1 MDDQRWVGAT
11 VGILIAH
18 NLVQNRFLNDRG
30 YVGGN
35 LAVSGLL
42 VGVGRAS
49 GLSWEEMGLG
59 PGDLR
64 QGLRLGAAASA
75 TGAALGLLAI
85 SHPRTRAVLRDE
97 RAVVAPDRGGWRR
110 VLLRFPLGTALF
122 EEVAFRGVLS
132 GLLRQ
137 THRPGPAE
145 ALSAAAFG
153 LWHLIPTGRALAGN
167 PLGRDVS
174 GVQRLALILGGSM
187 AAGASGLCLARM
199 RRNTGSLLAPWLV
212 HSAFNSLSY
221 LAGVAALRLGD
232 GRRKHMPTSR
242 SDSTVTQGAS
252 TTITRVT

>member
-1 MDDQRWVGAT
+1 MDDRRWAGAA

-18 NLVQNRFLNDRG
+18 NLVQNRFLNERG
-30 YVGGN
+30 YVSGN

-42 VGVGRAS
+42 VGIGRAS

-75 TGAALGLLAI
+75 SGAALALMAI
-85 SHPRTRAVLRDE
+85 SHPQTRAVLRDE
-97 RAVVAPDRGGWRR
+97 RAMVTSDRGGWRR

-122 EEVAFRGVLS
+122 EEVAFRGVLPA
-132 GLLRQ
+132 LLRQ
-137 THRPGPAE
+137 THRSGSAE

-153 LWHLIPTGRALAGN
+153 LWHLIPTGRALSGN

-174 GVQRLALILGGSM
+174 VAQRMALILGGSM
-187 AAGASGLCLARM
+187 AAGASGLGLARM

-212 HSAFNSLSY
+212 HSSFNSLSY

-232 GRRKHMPTSR
+232 DRRKHMG
-242 SDSTVTQGAS
+242 DVE
-252 TTITRVT
+252 I